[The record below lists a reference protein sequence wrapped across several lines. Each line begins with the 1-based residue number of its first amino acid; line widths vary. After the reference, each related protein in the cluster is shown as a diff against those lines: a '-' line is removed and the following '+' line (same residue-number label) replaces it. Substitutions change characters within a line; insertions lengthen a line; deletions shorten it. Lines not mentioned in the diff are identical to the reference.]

1 MADNVAITAGSG
13 TSIATDQLAGGE
25 HVQKV
30 KLLDGTADSGAAI
43 AGDATYGLDVDV
55 TRVGGTVTVAGGV
68 AHDGADSG
76 NPIKVGAKAIAHGT
90 NPTAVAAAD
99 RTDLYANRA
108 GVLFTIGGHPNATT
122 VEYRWTTA
130 QTDDAVVSVSAGTK
144 IVVTRVTVAVD
155 EATTVG
161 VGFRLGF
168 GTSTLA
174 TLATDGNTAAG
185 ILVSHG
191 GLVPGGGLTVG
202 DGSGILG
209 IGADDEDLRITA
221 DAATNG
227 DARLYVTYYTIES

>member
-13 TSIATDQLAGGE
+13 TTIATDQLTGGE

-30 KLLDGTADSGAAI
+30 KLLDGTADSSTAI

-55 TRVGGTVTVAGGV
+55 TRVGGTVATGGEV
-68 AHDGADSG
+68 AHDSADSG
-76 NPIKVGAKAIAHGT
+76 NPLKVGAKAIAHGT

-122 VEYRWTTA
+122 LEYRWTTA
-130 QTDDAVVSVSAGTK
+130 QTDSVVLVSTGTK
-144 IVVTRVTVAVD
+144 IVVTRVTVTID

-168 GTSTLA
+168 GTSALSTLP
-174 TLATDGNTAAG
+174 TDGNTGSAIIA
-185 ILVSHG
+185 SHQ
-191 GLVPGGGLTVG
+191 GLIPGGGITIG

-209 IGADDEDLRITA
+209 IGADDEDLRITT
-221 DAATNG
+221 DAATSG
-227 DARLYVTYYTIES
+227 DGRLCVTYYTIES